1 MRTRRGSGQPCGGAQ
16 DGRRGGELPRYAAPR
31 LRATHPLAPGPK
43 LFCVA
48 DLPEELDIT
57 VPNTARIYDYLLGG
71 KDHFQSDRQAADK
84 LVSLVPAVPRQVQ
97 ENRGFL
103 RRAVRY
109 LASEGVSQFLD
120 IGVGLPTRGAVHE
133 IVHEIN
139 PEARVA
145 YVDYDPAVVLHGNVL
160 LTEPDR
166 SIVVCGDVRAPE
178 AIFAD
183 PAVTAHLDF
192 SRPVAVF
199 LLAILHFVS
208 AADDPYEIVAT
219 IKDALAPG
227 SYLVLSHVTRDNLP
241 DDLAEQAVS
250 LYDNASAPLTP
261 RSKDEVR
268 RFFDGLE
275 LLPPGIVHDSDWRPD
290 PDDDLQD
297 PPRLGWAGV
306 GRKR

>member
-1 MRTRRGSGQPCGGAQ
+1 MARRGSWPAVAIALPSAKRA
-16 DGRRGGELPRYAAPR
+16 RRPVPGSR
-31 LRATHPLAPGPK
+31 LFR
-43 LFCVA
+43 VA

-71 KDHFQSDRQAADK
+71 KDHFQADRQAADK

-120 IGVGLPTRGAVHE
+120 IGVGLPTQGAVHE
-133 IVHEIN
+133 IAHGIN
-139 PEARVA
+139 PEARVV

-166 SIVVCGDVRAPE
+166 SIVVRGDVR
-178 AIFAD
+178 D
-183 PAVTAHLDF
+183 PAAILGGSVVNAHLDL

-199 LLAILHFVS
+199 LVAIMHFVS
-208 AADDPYEIVAT
+208 EADNPYGVVAT
-219 IKDALAPG
+219 IKDRLAPG

-241 DDLAEQAVS
+241 DDLAQQAVR

-261 RSKDEVR
+261 RTRDEVR

-290 PDDDLQD
+290 PADSMQD

-306 GRKR
+306 GRKPS